1 MNDQGSELQEAHR
14 LSGAAAKPP
23 AGLRSLDALRTL
35 PIRWRILLIAA
46 LNTIVAVICAAVI
59 WDGAQELTL
68 ARNELRDSRESERLL
83 ATLESQVGRLQNLIH
98 RYFMQSNID
107 LLKEITDLR
116 EALLGTLVNRATS
129 DPILSK
135 SAEDLMQ
142 ATERFVTG
150 FSDLRNVQAA
160 IANSYENQELKPA
173 HEMAGLYAILE
184 DSTKGNALI
193 WPALSKSRESFST
206 TLVQTNVF
214 YLTPTRQAAEEVT
227 KNLET
232 IEATIPVMMDLADN
246 DLQRGA
252 LGALGYR
259 AVSWRLGVAQLS
271 ESFAIRTR
279 LLRDVIDGNQ
289 MAMSSTIDVLSRN
302 IRERDRLAYVRFEQT
317 LSEVY
322 VRIAIVAIL
331 ALSISVLIGLAIAAS
346 IVRPLR
352 ELMDAMHAIVA
363 GDYARPV
370 RDVNAHDEIGAMA
383 RAVEVF
389 RENAIAKLKA
399 EQELKASKERAES
412 ALREL
417 QETQQSL
424 IEAEKLAALGGLVAG
439 VAHEVNNPVGISLTV
454 ASSFARRCDR
464 FSDEISDGQVR
475 RSKLDEFIAGSQE
488 AAKQLVANLN
498 RAADLIQS
506 FKQVAVDRSHAERR
520 LFDLAESTEQ
530 IIASLRPALKRSSI
544 SLAVDVPSGI
554 QMDSY
559 PGPYGQVLTNLVLNA
574 LVHAFP
580 DRRPGSMRLSAR
592 RIGSEQVEIQF
603 QDDGVGMNEDVQRRA
618 FEPFFTTRRSR
629 GGTGLGL
636 HIVYNLV
643 TRRLGGR
650 LRLDSELGRGTTF
663 TIRLPLVAP
672 KNEFADGA
680 RAASMAEST

>member
-1 MNDQGSELQEAHR
+1 MRPDLQPAT
-14 LSGAAAKPP
+14 LSSATAAKRRKGT
-23 AGLRSLDALRTL
+23 ASLEALRTL
-35 PIRWRILLIAA
+35 PIRSRILLIAA
-46 LNTIVAVICAAVI
+46 LNTIVAIICAGVI
-59 WDGAQELTL
+59 WDGAQDLTL
-68 ARNELRDSRESERLL
+68 ARNELRDSHESERLL
-83 ATLESQVGRLQNLIH
+83 SQLETQVARLQNLIH
-98 RYFMQSNID
+98 RYFTQPNAE

-116 EALLGTLVNRATS
+116 EAVLSTLVNRAS
-129 DPILSK
+129 NDPILSK
-135 SAEDLMQ
+135 SAENLMQ
-142 ATERFVTG
+142 ATERFVQG
-150 FSDLRNVQAA
+150 FSDLRNVQSA
-160 IANSYENQELKPA
+160 ITTSYENQVLKPA

-184 DSTKGNALI
+184 DSTKERNALI
-193 WPALSKSRESFST
+193 WPALNKSRESFST
-206 TLVQTNVF
+206 TLVLTNVF
-214 YLTPTRQAAEEVT
+214 YLTPTRSAADEVT

-259 AVSWRLGVAQLS
+259 AVSWRLGIAQLT

-279 LLRDVIDGNQ
+279 LLRDAIDGNQ
-289 MAMSSTIDVLSRN
+289 MAMSSTIDALSKS
-302 IRERDRLAYVRFEQT
+302 IRDRDRMAYERFEET
-317 LSEVY
+317 LSDVY
-322 VRIAIVAIL
+322 VRIAIVAVL
-331 ALSISVLIGLAIAAS
+331 ALSLSVLIGLAIAAS

-352 ELMDAMHAIVA
+352 ELMDGMHAIVG
-363 GDYARPV
+363 GDYAHPV
-370 RDVNAHDEIGAMA
+370 RDTDAHDEIGAMA
-383 RAVEVF
+383 RAVNVF

-399 EQELKASKERAES
+399 EQELKAAKDNAES

-417 QETQQSL
+417 QDAQQSL

-464 FSDEISDGQVR
+464 FSEEIRDGQIR

-520 LFDLAESTEQ
+520 MFDLAEATEQ
-530 IIASLRPALKRSSI
+530 IVVSLRPALKRSSI
-544 SLAVDVPSGI
+544 SLTVEVPVGL

-580 DRRPGSMRLSAR
+580 DRRTGSMRLAAR
-592 RIGSEQVEIQF
+592 PIGAEQVEIRF
-603 QDDGVGMNEDVQRRA
+603 EDDGIGMSDDVQRRA

-636 HIVYNLV
+636 HIVYNLI

-650 LRLDSELGRGTTF
+650 LRLDSEIGKGTTF

-672 KNEFADGA
+672 KNEFADSP
-680 RAASMAEST
+680 RATSMAEPT